1 MNDNWVLLEPDTDR
15 AVDGATLLGR
25 AARLAAVL
33 DAWGVKPL
41 DRVAY
46 LLENCIAVFE
56 IGAACQRL
64 GAFAVPINY
73 HATAEETRYVLED
86 SGARA
91 LVTSEALAGVAER
104 ASDGIDALRGRVLVV
119 GRAGPA
125 SYDDA
130 IDAALPF
137 AEGERPAP
145 GVVVYTSGT
154 TGNPKGVMRPP
165 AAPVRA
171 AAYLALLRD
180 VCKLGTRP
188 VHLVTGPLYHSAPGF
203 FARGALGLGGRAIV
217 PRRFDPEALLA
228 AVERYRV
235 THLHLVPTMMH
246 RLLALPAQ
254 IRSRYDLSS
263 LVAVQHAAAPCP
275 TETKR
280 AMIDWWGPV
289 IDEYY
294 GSTEAGIC
302 TYITAPEALERPG
315 SVGRAIAGVELAIL
329 DADGD
334 ALAAG
339 EIGEVCVATDAT
351 RAFDY
356 HGAPDKRR
364 AAARGELFATGDVG
378 YRDEAGYLYLVD
390 RRVDMVISGGV
401 NIYPAEIEAALVV
414 HPAVHDCAVFGVP
427 DDEWGERVHAVVQ
440 LEPGASATP
449 AELAAF
455 LEGRL
460 ARFKVPRSF
469 ELVTSLPREPSG
481 KIYKRKLRDPHWQ
494 GRRTA
499 IR

>member
-1 MNDNWVLLEPDTDR
+1 MNDAWVLLEPETARSIDAAALSD
-15 AVDGATLLGR
+15 R
-25 AARLAAVL
+25 AARLASVL
-33 DAWGVKPL
+33 DAWGVAPL

-46 LLENCIAVFE
+46 LLDNSIAVFE
-56 IGAACQRL
+56 VGAACQRL

-73 HATAEETRYVLED
+73 HATAEETRYVLRD

-91 LVTSEALAGVAER
+91 LVTSDALSHVAER
-104 ASDGIDALRGRVLVV
+104 ACHGMDALAGRVLVA

-125 SYDDA
+125 SYEGA
-130 IDAALPF
+130 IAAAEPF
-137 AEGERPAP
+137 AAAARPAP
-145 GVVVYTSGT
+145 GVVIYTSGT

-165 AAPVRA
+165 AAPERA
-171 AAYLALLRD
+171 AGYLALLRD

-203 FARGALGLGGRAIV
+203 FARGALALGGRAIL
-217 PRRFDPEALLA
+217 PRRFDAEGLLQ

-246 RLLALPAQ
+246 RLLALPAEV
-254 IRSRYDLSS
+254 RARYDLSS

-275 TETKR
+275 IETKR

-294 GSTEAGIC
+294 GSTEAAVC
-302 TYITAPEALERPG
+302 TYITSPEALERPG

-329 DADGD
+329 GPDGN
-334 ALAAG
+334 ALAPR

-351 RAFDY
+351 RAFEY

-364 AAARGELFATGDVG
+364 AAARGALFATGDVG
-378 YRDEAGYLYLVD
+378 YVDEAGYLYLVD
-390 RRVDMVISGGV
+390 RQVDMVISGGV

-449 AELAAF
+449 EELGEF
-455 LEGRL
+455 LQSRV
-460 ARFKVPRSF
+460 ARFKLPRSF
-469 ELVTSLPREPSG
+469 ELVESLPREPSG
-481 KIYKRKLRDPHWQ
+481 KIYKRKLRAPHWQ